1 MWAVYLAIGTVFA
14 ASFGIAMLFA
24 YKLWFAVPAR
34 PSLVASEGKA
44 AAGLSTA
51 ELDMIAGDGGGGAV
65 VDGGQDCAVCLEEM
79 EEGQAAR
86 VLPECRHAFHRE
98 CVDRWLAGHRE
109 CPLCRAVLRPPRSL
123 PVAHVQPVAV

>member
-14 ASFGIAMLFA
+14 ISFGIAMLFA
-24 YKLWFAVPAR
+24 YKLWFSVPA
-34 PSLVASEGKA
+34 SLVASEGKA

-51 ELDMIAGDGGGGAV
+51 ELDMIAGDGGGAV
-65 VDGGQDCAVCLEEM
+65 VDGGQYCAVCLEEM

-98 CVDRWLAGHRE
+98 CVDRWLARHRE
-109 CPLCRAVLRPPRSL
+109 CPLCRAVLRPPRSP
-123 PVAHVQPVAV
+123 PVAHVPTLAV